1 MIGATA
7 YDWWFFVHIVGVLG
21 FVMSHG
27 TSAGASFQLRHE
39 RNPDRIRALLQVST
53 ASTGAFYASIV
64 LLLVGGIVT
73 GFLGHWWG
81 QGWIWTAL
89 ILLFVTMGAMYA
101 VATPYYRKVRR
112 LMQMEEAGSQAVGPQ
127 EIERVMREGRP
138 GVIALI
144 GGIPLLF
151 IAYLMVVKPY

>member
-1 MIGATA
+1 MIGASQ
-7 YDWWFFVHIVGVLG
+7 YQWWFFLHIVGILG
-21 FVMSHG
+21 FVMAHG

-53 ASTGAFYASIV
+53 TSTGVFYVSI
-64 LLLVGGIVT
+64 LLLLIAGIVM
-73 GFLGHWWG
+73 GFQGHWWG

-89 ILLFVTMGAMYA
+89 IVLFLTMGAMYG
-101 VATPYYRKVRR
+101 VATPYYRRVRR
-112 LMQMEEAGSQAVGPQ
+112 IMQIQESGSAAVGPE
-127 EIERVMREGRP
+127 EIEQVMRAGRP

-151 IAYLMVVKPY
+151 IVYLMVMKPY

>member
-27 TSAGASFQLRHE
+27 TSAGASFQLRNE
-39 RNPDRIRALLQVST
+39 RNPDRIRALLQLST
-53 ASTGAFYASIV
+53 ASTGAFYASIA

-112 LMQMEEAGSQAVGPQ
+112 IMQIQEAGSQAVGPE
-127 EIERVMREGRP
+127 EIEQVMREGRP

-144 GGIPLLF
+144 GGVPLLF
-151 IAYLMVVKPY
+151 IAFLMVVKPY

>member
-151 IAYLMVVKPY
+151 IAYLMVLKPY